1 MAYVPPVCHSNG
13 EYAADENLQQLCRF
27 PFLVSPQEPVS
38 RSEPDGPAIWP
49 QARPGFLSRCS
60 GSGSWNLDSRPG
72 FDVALTAGIVPC
84 AEDRTVGAQAKGV
97 SGTRRHR
104 DDVLPIAD
112 VALPEAVVSGC
123 EDPSGCRGSD
133 GVIAARGQRHRVFPL
148 IDVARSGR
156 PVPGREDP
164 PVASESDGVQISGCD
179 GGEIAP
185 VVNGALSPAIVSR
198 GQC

>member
-1 MAYVPPVCHSNG
+1 MSLEERTGTRINDTR
-13 EYAADENLQQLCRF
+13 ADEAL
-27 PFLVSPQEPVS
+27 
-38 RSEPDGPAIWP
+38 GT
-49 QARPGFLSRCS
+49 GT
-60 GSGSWNLDSRPG
+60 
-72 FDVALTAGIVPC
+72 DVIATAC
-84 AEDRTVGAQAKGV
+84 ADDCTVGAQAKGV

-123 EDPSGCRGSD
+123 EDPPGRRDCD
-133 GVIAARGQRHRVFPL
+133 GVVAARGQRHRVLPL

-164 PVASESDGVQISGCD
+164 PVASESDGVQVSGRD
-179 GGEIAP
+179 GGEVAP
-185 VVNGALSPAIVSR
+185 VVDGALSSAIVSR